1 MLKQFFAL
9 SAVIA
14 VFSGC
19 AAINK
24 QGYAQEIEI
33 RSLPSNATL
42 ELVDHTSG
50 ERKVLGKTPISID
63 IKKEGGFMK
72 SRRYSIILAKE
83 GYKTREFALDA
94 DVNGYYSWGNLLG
107 AGPIGWAIVDPVTGA
122 MWEYKAAKAEYVI
135 NTEGGI
141 EVMLEDDV
149 AAQKALRKKK

>member
-19 AAINK
+19 ATINK
-24 QGYAQEIEI
+24 QEYAQEIEI

-72 SRRYSIILAKE
+72 SRRYSTIHDKA
-83 GYKTREFALDA
+83 GYNNKKFTLDD
-94 DVNGYYSWGNLLG
+94 DVNS
-107 AGPIGWAIVDPVTGA
+107 
-122 MWEYKAAKAEYVI
+122 
-135 NTEGGI
+135 
-141 EVMLEDDV
+141 
-149 AAQKALRKKK
+149 